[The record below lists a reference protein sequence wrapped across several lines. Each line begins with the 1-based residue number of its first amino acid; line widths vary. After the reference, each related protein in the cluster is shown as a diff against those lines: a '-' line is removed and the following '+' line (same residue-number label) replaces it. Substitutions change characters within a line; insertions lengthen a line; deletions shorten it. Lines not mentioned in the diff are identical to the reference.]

1 VSVFRTGN
9 NEEHTFALMRRIV
22 FETDPGRFTL
32 IVVLILLASLSCMGN
47 PGIATPYAGTSPF
60 SVMEDGKKPL
70 DEEGLSY
77 SRLNEGASDVTGVKE
92 TSGGAGSEEENL

>member
-1 VSVFRTGN
+1 
-9 NEEHTFALMRRIV
+9 
-22 FETDPGRFTL
+22 
-32 IVVLILLASLSCMGN
+32 
-47 PGIATPYAGTSPF
+47 
-60 SVMEDGKKPL
+60 MEDGKKPL